1 MKHAGCARFAYNWGL
16 EERIKRF
23 NSEEGKDRFTNY
35 FRQHR
40 ELNRIKRSHFPW
52 MYEVSKCAPQEALRD
67 LHKAFTNFWRG
78 RKKRKK
84 VGFPKFKKKG
94 RQDSFKLLGAIR
106 LFEKLVQL
114 PRIGRLRLKEKPAVF
129 GRILSATISRKADRW
144 FISFT
149 VEQERQEPALVEGS
163 KVGVDLGIKSL
174 ATLST
179 GIVVENPRPL
189 SKKVRKLRRISR
201 QISRKQKGSKNR
213 QKAVTRLSRL
223 HWRIGNIR
231 LDCIHKLT
239 TYLAKN
245 HSQIIIENLNVQGMM
260 KNRHLSQPL
269 SDSSFSE
276 FRRQLEYKTKWYGS
290 KLIVAPRF
298 FPSSKRCSKCGDI
311 KANLTLSTRLF
322 SCEHCG
328 QEIDRDL
335 NASLNLKSVAASW
348 AETQNACLETGGY
361 RPIKG
366 QCPSMMQ
373 EPNTTKLSD
382 SSR

>member
-1 MKHAGCARFAYNWGL
+1 
-16 EERIKRF
+16 
-23 NSEEGKDRFTNY
+23 
-35 FRQHR
+35 
-40 ELNRIKRSHFPW
+40 

-298 FPSSKRCSKCGDI
+298 FPSSKRCSK
-311 KANLTLSTRLF
+311 
-322 SCEHCG
+322 
-328 QEIDRDL
+328 
-335 NASLNLKSVAASW
+335 
-348 AETQNACLETGGY
+348 
-361 RPIKG
+361 
-366 QCPSMMQ
+366 
-373 EPNTTKLSD
+373 
-382 SSR
+382 